1 MSHDQHGLA
10 MTGASAGAVRHYDR
24 AIDELLHF
32 RAEVDAEANAAL
44 AESPDFAMGN
54 VLAAYLGLLTTEVE
68 DARTAR
74 ARFGAFRR
82 RIDETALLPR
92 ERAHLAAVGALL
104 DGDFLTCGALL
115 GEIAVEHPRDALALA
130 AGHQIDFFTGDA
142 RMLRDRIGGALTSWR
157 EDDPHFGHM
166 LGMYAFGLEE
176 AGHYDRSEEVGLR
189 AVELN
194 PRDVWGI
201 HAVVHTYEMQGRFGQ
216 GLRYLDAR
224 VPDWSTGT
232 FFNVHSWWHYCLYAL
247 ESGDVGRV
255 LAIYDAVLA
264 DGQSSMEL
272 LDAAALLWRLH
283 LEGSDQSGRWRA
295 LAEAWPPRVAE
306 PFYAFNDMHAV
317 MSYVGAGRIGDA
329 EKLIAGREAYVAA
342 PRPGVTNH
350 DMTLRVGLP
359 VCRAIVAFGR
369 GDYGCVVDLL
379 HPIRHRVNEFGGSH
393 AQRDA
398 VQRTLLEA
406 ALRAG
411 RRELAR
417 TLVSE
422 RISVRPCSPYNWLK
436 QASLADA
443 LGDGAAAALARRR
456 ADELAR
462 GEPGG
467 SGGSGG
473 YERDRRSG
481 QDVSGTVGA
490 GE

>member
-1 MSHDQHGLA
+1 MTTDQHGLA
-10 MTGASAGAVRHYDR
+10 LSEASGAAARHYDR
-24 AIDELLHF
+24 AIHELLHF
-32 RAEVDAEANAAL
+32 RAEVDAETNAAL
-44 AESPDFAMGN
+44 AESPDFPMGN

-74 ARFGAFRR
+74 VRFGAFRR
-82 RIDETALLPR
+82 RIDETSLLPR
-92 ERAHLAAVGALL
+92 ERAHLAAVQALL

-142 RMLRDRIGGALTSWR
+142 RSLRDRIGGALNAWR
-157 EDDPHFGHM
+157 EDDPHFGHV

-176 AGHYDRSEEVGLR
+176 AGHYDRSEEAGLR

-201 HAVVHTYEMQGRFGQ
+201 HAVVHTYEMQGRFGD

-247 ESGDVGRV
+247 EAGDLPRV
-255 LAIYDAVLA
+255 LAIYDSVLA
-264 DGQSSMEL
+264 DGQSCMEL

-283 LEGSDQSGRWRA
+283 LEGSDQPELDERWRA
-295 LAEAWPPRVAE
+295 LAGEWPMRVAE

-317 MSYVGAGRIGDA
+317 MSYVGAGRIGEA
-329 EKLIAGREAYVAA
+329 EKLIATREAYVQE
-342 PRPGVTNH
+342 PRPGVTNRE
-350 DMTLRVGLP
+350 MTLRVGLP

-369 GDYGCVVDLL
+369 GDYASVVDLL
-379 HPIRHRVNEFGGSH
+379 YPIRHRINEFGGSH

-398 VQRTLLEA
+398 VQKTLLEA

-411 RRELAR
+411 AR
-417 TLVSE
+417 DVARVLVSE
-422 RISVRPCSPYNWLK
+422 RINVRPCSPYNWLK
-436 QASLADA
+436 QAALADA
-443 LGDGAAAALARRR
+443 LGDRAAAATARVR
-456 ADELAR
+456 ADELVRTA
-462 GEPGG
+462 
-467 SGGSGG
+467 
-473 YERDRRSG
+473 
-481 QDVSGTVGA
+481 
-490 GE
+490 

>member
-1 MSHDQHGLA
+1 MTQDQHGLA
-10 MTGASAGAVRHYDR
+10 MTGAGSAAARHYDR

-32 RAEVDAEANAAL
+32 RAEVDAEARAAL
-44 AESPDFAMGN
+44 AESPDFPMGN

-74 ARFGAFRR
+74 VRFGAFRR
-82 RIDETALLPR
+82 RIDESRLPPR

-104 DGDFLTCGALL
+104 DGDFLTCGARLA
-115 GEIAVEHPRDALALA
+115 EITVAHPRDALALA

-142 RMLRDRIGGALTSWR
+142 RMLRDRIGGALSAWR
-157 EDDPHFGHM
+157 EDDPHFGHL

-194 PRDVWGI
+194 RRDVWGI
-201 HAVVHTYEMQGRFGQ
+201 HAVVHTYEMQGRFGD

-247 ESGDVGRV
+247 EAGDVDRV
-255 LAIYDAVLA
+255 LAIYDAVMS
-264 DGQSSMEL
+264 DGQSCMEL

-283 LEGSDQSGRWRA
+283 LEGSDQTVRWRA
-295 LAEAWPPRVAE
+295 LADAWPVRVAE

-317 MSYVGAGRIGDA
+317 MSYVGAGRLYDA
-329 EKLIAGREAYVAA
+329 EKLIAGREAYVRE
-342 PRPGVTNH
+342 PHPGVTNH

-359 VCRAIVAFGR
+359 VCRAITAFGR
-369 GDYGCVVDLL
+369 GDYAAVVDLL
-379 HPIRHRVNEFGGSH
+379 YPIRHRVGEFGGSH

-406 ALRAG
+406 ALRSG
-411 RRELAR
+411 RHDVAR
-417 TLVSE
+417 VLVSE
-422 RISVRPCSPYNWLK
+422 RVNVRPCSPYNWLK
-436 QASLADA
+436 QAALAESA
-443 LGDGAAAALARRR
+443 GDRAAAALARRQAATLTR
-456 ADELAR
+456 TALAD
-462 GEPGG
+462 
-467 SGGSGG
+467 
-473 YERDRRSG
+473 
-481 QDVSGTVGA
+481 
-490 GE
+490 

>member
-1 MSHDQHGLA
+1 MSCDQHGLA
-10 MTGASAGAVRHYDR
+10 MTGAGAAAVRHYDR
-24 AIDELLHF
+24 AIDELLRF
-32 RAEVDAEANAAL
+32 RAEVDAESGAAL
-44 AESPDFAMGN
+44 AESPDFPMGN

-74 ARFGAFRR
+74 VRFEAFLR
-82 RIDETALLPR
+82 RIDATSLLPR
-92 ERAHLAAVGALL
+92 ERAHVAAVRALFG
-104 DGDFLTCGALL
+104 GDYLTCGELL
-115 GEIAVEHPRDALALA
+115 AGIAAEHPRDALALA

-142 RMLRDRIGGALTSWR
+142 RMLRDRIGGALNAWH
-157 EDDPHFGHM
+157 EDDRHFGHL

-189 AVELN
+189 AVELD

-201 HAVVHTYEMQGRFGQ
+201 HAVVHTYEMQGRFGD

-224 VPDWSTGT
+224 MGDWSTGT

-247 ESGDVGRV
+247 ESGDERRV

-264 DGQSSMEL
+264 DGQSCMEL

-283 LEGSDQSGRWRA
+283 LEGSEQPERWRV
-295 LAEAWPPRVAE
+295 LAEAWPPRMGE
-306 PFYAFNDMHAV
+306 PFYTFNDMHAV
-317 MSYVGAGRIGDA
+317 MSYVGAGRIA
-329 EKLIAGREAYVAA
+329 EAERLIAGREAYVAR

-350 DMTLRVGLP
+350 AMTLRVGLP

-369 GDYGCVVDLL
+369 GDYEAVVELL
-379 HPIRHRVNEFGGSH
+379 HPIRHRVGEFGGSH

-411 RRELAR
+411 RRDVAR
-417 TLVSE
+417 VLVSE

-443 LGDGAAAALARRR
+443 IGDGAAAAVARTR
-456 ADELAR
+456 ARELAAGGGR
-462 GEPGG
+462 IAGSPG
-467 SGGSGG
+467 
-473 YERDRRSG
+473 
-481 QDVSGTVGA
+481 
-490 GE
+490 

>member
-1 MSHDQHGLA
+1 MTTDQHGLA
-10 MTGASAGAVRHYDR
+10 MSGASAAAARHYDQ

-44 AESPDFAMGN
+44 AESPDFPMGN

-82 RIDETALLPR
+82 RIDESALLPR
-92 ERAHLAAVGALL
+92 ERAHVAALQALL

-115 GEIAVEHPRDALALA
+115 GEISVAHPRDALALA

-142 RMLRDRIGGALTSWR
+142 RSLRDRIGGALSAWR
-157 EDDPHFGHM
+157 EDDPHFGHV

-176 AGHYDRSEEVGLR
+176 AGHYDRSEEAGLR

-194 PRDVWGI
+194 ARDVWGI
-201 HAVVHTYEMQGRFGQ
+201 HAVVHTYEMQGRFGD

-224 VPDWSTGT
+224 TPDWSTGT
-232 FFNVHSWWHYCLYAL
+232 FLNVHNWWHYCLYAL
-247 ESGDVGRV
+247 EAGDLPRV
-255 LAIYDAVLA
+255 LAIYDSVLA
-264 DGQSSMEL
+264 GGQSCMEL

-283 LEGSDQSGRWRA
+283 LEGSGRPELDERWRA
-295 LAEAWPPRVAE
+295 LADAWPVRVAE

-329 EKLIAGREAYVAA
+329 QKLIASREDYVLAS
-342 PRPGVTNH
+342 RPGVTNH

-369 GDYGCVVDLL
+369 GDHASVVDLL
-379 HPIRHRVNEFGGSH
+379 YPIRHRVNEFGGSH

-398 VQRTLLEA
+398 VQKTLLEA

-411 RRELAR
+411 AR
-417 TLVSE
+417 DVARVLVSE
-422 RISVRPCSPYNWLK
+422 RVNVRPCSPYNWLK
-436 QASLADA
+436 QAALADA
-443 LGDGAAAALARRR
+443 LGDRAAAAAARVR
-456 ADELAR
+456 ADELV
-462 GEPGG
+462 
-467 SGGSGG
+467 
-473 YERDRRSG
+473 RS
-481 QDVSGTVGA
+481 A
-490 GE
+490 